1 MNSLHTFL
9 KQAQSALKTVF
20 PAFSAGKTKQEKA
33 GAFIEKKTAV
43 MFPAIS
49 DVSFLQKKRAKKNTI
64 PALEKETGSLS
75 VSFVE
80 KSAFIAFQ
88 QDYAGNGKSFSSA
101 EPVNHFQQSQKLLV
115 NVHSGLRPLPV
126 GMVKM
131 LDLYKN
137 SIQSFLI

>member
-1 MNSLHTFL
+1 MNSLHTFF
-9 KQAQSALKTVF
+9 KQARSALKIVF
-20 PAFSAGKTKQEKA
+20 PTANAGKTKQEKA
-33 GAFIEKKTAV
+33 GATIEKKTAV
-43 MFPAIS
+43 LFPAIC
-49 DVSFLQKKRAKKNTI
+49 DVSFFQKKRAKKNS
-64 PALEKETGSLS
+64 PLASEKEIGSLS
-75 VSFVE
+75 VSLIE

-88 QDYAGNGKSFSSA
+88 QDYAGIGKSFSNA
-101 EPVNHFQQSQKLLV
+101 EPVNHFQQPQKLLV